1 MTGKSHIKTRVY
13 LSDALLSPLSGRK
26 SYNESAIDFKGN
38 INRSVNSPRLD
49 ANLAVKALSIGK
61 ATSQDTD
68 GKKRTNKGGIP
79 GVENFEGFR
88 YNPKAKGGPGKVFRL
103 STTYEDR
110 INPTRQKPNWGW
122 VDDDRLPENRQE
134 EKQSEIS
141 IRMRKYKVSPDRKSV
156 V

>member
-38 INRSVNSPRLD
+38 ISRSISSPRLD
-49 ANLAVKALSIGK
+49 ANIAVKNLSIGK

-79 GVENFEGFR
+79 GVENFGGFR
-88 YNPKAKGGPGKVFRL
+88 YDPKAKGGPGKVFKL

-122 VDDDRLPENRQE
+122 VDDRRLPENKQE
-134 EKQSEIS
+134 EKESDIS
-141 IRMRKYKVSPDRKSV
+141 IRFLVERYLS
-156 V
+156 